1 MSSSNFFANAGNGA
15 KRSGFTLIEVVVA
28 IFIVIIGISGLF
40 GLINQTYSYTT
51 SNSMSMEAAYLGKE
65 GIEIVKNIR
74 DSNFLNVHYSGT
86 GNWDDGLTSCT
97 SGCEADYKTTSSNIQ
112 PYMGDYLRWDGNAG
126 FWNYTIG
133 NAGPFQ
139 RKITITS
146 GPDSGELGVK
156 VEVFWKERGR
166 AHSFV
171 VQENLYQW
179 WQ

>member
-1 MSSSNFFANAGNGA
+1 MSNKILTNADNLA
-15 KRSGFTLIEVVVA
+15 QNSGFTLIEVVVA
-28 IFIVIIGISGLF
+28 IFIIIVGISGLF
-40 GLINQTYSYTT
+40 GLINTTYSYTT

-86 GNWDDGLTSCT
+86 GNWDDGLTGCV
-97 SGCEADYKTTSSNIQ
+97 SGCEADYKTTRANMS
-112 PYMGDYLRWDGNAG
+112 PYLGDYLRWDGNAS
-126 FWNYTIG
+126 FWNYTNG
-133 NAGPFQ
+133 NAGPFK

-146 GPDSGELGVK
+146 GPDVGEMGVA
-156 VEVFWKERGR
+156 VEVFWDERGR